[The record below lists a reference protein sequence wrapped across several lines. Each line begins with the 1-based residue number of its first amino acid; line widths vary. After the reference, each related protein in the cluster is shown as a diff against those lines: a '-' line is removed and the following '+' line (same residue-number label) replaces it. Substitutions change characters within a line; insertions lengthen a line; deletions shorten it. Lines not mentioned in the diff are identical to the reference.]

1 MLAIRFNRTG
11 KRNHASFRV
20 VLQEH
25 TKAPGKRHVEI
36 LGSYDPHK
44 KATIL
49 NKDRILYWIGQGAQ
63 TSPVV
68 TNLLIREGIIE
79 RKKIA
84 KKMPRPVVKEPA
96 AALAVADKPVVEAK
110 AEEAAAPVVEEG
122 VKVEETPASV
132 APETKTEEASVSAEG
147 VKIEEVSAE
156 ALVEEVKVS
165 ETAPAEANAEM
176 VAETAVEAK
185 EEVPVVESVPAA
197 EVSAEPKA

>member
-44 KATIL
+44 KTTIL
-49 NKDRILYWIGQGAQ
+49 NKERILYWIGQGAQ

-68 TNLLIREGIIE
+68 TNLLVREGVIE

-84 KKMPRPVVKEPA
+84 KKMPRPVVKEPVVA
-96 AALAVADKPVVEAK
+96 PAVADKEVK
-110 AEEAAAPVVEEG
+110 AEETSATEVVKAEEVSAPTEVQPVTPE
-122 VKVEETPASV
+122 VKVEEI
-132 APETKTEEASVSAEG
+132 VS
-147 VKIEEVSAE
+147 
-156 ALVEEVKVS
+156 
-165 ETAPAEANAEM
+165 
-176 VAETAVEAK
+176 
-185 EEVPVVESVPAA
+185 VVESTPVSEVIA
-197 EVSAEPKA
+197 ETPAEPKA

>member
-49 NKDRILYWIGQGAQ
+49 NKERILYWIGQGAQ

-68 TNLLIREGIIE
+68 TNLLIRESVIE

-84 KKMPRPVVKEPA
+84 KKMPRPVAKEVPKTE
-96 AALAVADKPVVEAK
+96 D
-110 AEEAAAPVVEEG
+110 AAAPVATDTAVKAEET
-122 VKVEETPASV
+122 TPASV
-132 APETKTEEASVSAEG
+132 VEEPKAAAEEESVSEA
-147 VKIEEVSAE
+147 VS
-156 ALVEEVKVS
+156 
-165 ETAPAEANAEM
+165 
-176 VAETAVEAK
+176 K
-185 EEVPVVESVPAA
+185 EEVRAEEVVPIIETPGVETVKAEEKKEEIVPAA
-197 EVSAEPKA
+197 

>member
-44 KATIL
+44 KTTIL
-49 NKDRILYWIGQGAQ
+49 KKERILYWISQGAQ

-68 TNLLIREGIIE
+68 TNLLIREGVIE

-84 KKMPRPVVKEPA
+84 KKMPRPVAKEEAKTEESVAPA
-96 AALAVADKPVVEAK
+96 AEEGVKAEEVSVSAAEEAKKEEAPVSADAQSEIPEAKVEEVAPVVEASVGSVPT
-110 AEEAAAPVVEEG
+110 PVAV
-122 VKVEETPASV
+122 
-132 APETKTEEASVSAEG
+132 EEASA
-147 VKIEEVSAE
+147 
-156 ALVEEVKVS
+156 
-165 ETAPAEANAEM
+165 T
-176 VAETAVEAK
+176 VEAM
-185 EEVPVVESVPAA
+185 
-197 EVSAEPKA
+197 PKA